1 MKLTF
6 NYMKQQ
12 IVMIICCFSFL
23 GYSQPQ
29 RLSEN
34 ARMSVLTCGTSDE
47 LYALFGHTALRVV
60 DEQEQIDVVFN
71 YGMFDFRTPNFYGK
85 FVKGDLIYYLDA
97 NRYTDFVESYRED
110 NRSVYEQPLNLS
122 VAQKQKIWDEVRR
135 HMSSQER
142 YYQYKFIDN
151 NCTTKVVD
159 LLNEVLPV
167 PLKTDFPENDRI
179 YRVILND
186 YLETHYFEKLG
197 INLIFGAKV
206 DRINNQ
212 LFLPDK
218 LMHSIEISKNG
229 HEKLTDETLTVF
241 EATPLK
247 KGMNWNS
254 IYTFSAICF
263 VFMTLSVFQFFRN
276 SYFFVMGF
284 LGIFFLGV
292 GFYSFHQELT
302 LNNVVVMCNPLFLV
316 YIFVKKELKIKCILY
331 YSIVILF
338 VLYLSFVGLEKLKV
352 FMPLIFLNIV
362 VLFLEQRNL
371 KRKFK

>member
-6 NYMKQQ
+6 KYIKQQ
-12 IVMIICCFSFL
+12 IVIMICCFSFL

-34 ARMSVLTCGTSDE
+34 ASMSVLTCGTSDE

-97 NRYTDFVESYRED
+97 NRYTDFVDSYRED
-110 NRSVYEQPLNLS
+110 NRSVYEQPLHLS
-122 VAQKQKIWDEVRR
+122 VSQKQKIWEEVRR
-135 HMSSQER
+135 HMTSQER

-159 LLNEVLPV
+159 LLNEVLPA
-167 PLKTDFPENDRI
+167 PLSTNFPENDRV
-179 YRVILND
+179 YRAILND

-206 DRINNQ
+206 DRINDQ

-218 LMHSIEISKNG
+218 LMRSIEISKNG
-229 HEKLTDETLTVF
+229 LEKLTDKTLTVF
-241 EATPLK
+241 EATPVK

-254 IYTFSAICF
+254 IYTFSVICL
-263 VFMTLSVFQFFRN
+263 VFMALSVFQPFRKI
-276 SYFFVMGF
+276 YMFVMGF
-284 LGIFFLGV
+284 LGVFFIGV

-302 LNNVVVMCNPLFLV
+302 LNNVVLMCNPLFLV
-316 YIFVKKELKIKCILY
+316 YIFVKKDLKIKRVLY
-331 YSIVILF
+331 YSIVALF
-338 VLYLSFVGLEKLKV
+338 VFYLSFLGLEKLKI